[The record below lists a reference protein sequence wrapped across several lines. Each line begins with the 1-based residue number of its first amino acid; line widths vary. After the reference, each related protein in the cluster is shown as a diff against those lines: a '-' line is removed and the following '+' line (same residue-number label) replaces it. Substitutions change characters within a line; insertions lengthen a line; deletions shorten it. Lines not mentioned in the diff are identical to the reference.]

1 MQPAGSH
8 SKPGKAISQKPHQC
22 LHQPPA
28 SRTDESLCFKPPVA
42 GAVFENSV
50 SSVSPPLPPP
60 RPSQAPAG
68 RTSGRSPDLGLFRA
82 PPPLLTSLVL
92 SLSVPTVVMG
102 GRRERQEIRA
112 QRPSEQCSC
121 LFFLAQG

>member
-1 MQPAGSH
+1 M
-8 SKPGKAISQKPHQC
+8 
-22 LHQPPA
+22 
-28 SRTDESLCFKPPVA
+28 E
-42 GAVFENSV
+42 GAQTWACSE
-50 SSVSPPLPPP
+50 P
-60 RPSQAPAG
+60 
-68 RTSGRSPDLGLFRA
+68 